1 MNPLAIFATLLG
13 LVAIATVVG
22 LLWRSNTGRVR
33 GTRGWESRHGDEA
46 QSRIRVAEFSADAVA
61 GTGATL
67 LQFSTDFCAPCRSTH
82 SLLESI
88 AGELNGVEHV
98 DVDVTTRADLATR
111 FNLLQSPTTLILDG
125 RGTVRARIG
134 GAPRPAELRAELG
147 RILEESAL
155 AA

>member
-1 MNPLAIFATLLG
+1 MNPVAIFVILLG
-13 LVAIATVVG
+13 LVALATVVG
-22 LLWRSNTGRVR
+22 LLWRAGTGRVR
-33 GTRGWESRHGDEA
+33 EATGDK
-46 QSRIRVAEFSADAVA
+46 SRIRVAELSADAVG

-82 SLLESI
+82 SLLEAI
-88 AGELNGVEHV
+88 AAELGGVEHV

-111 FNLLQSPTTLILDG
+111 FNLLQSPTTFILDG

-134 GAPRPAELRAELG
+134 GAPRPADLRAELD
-147 RILEESAL
+147 RILEESAV